1 MTVKKTPDLSKYAG
15 KWVAILNNKVIAWG
29 DTLSDISKY
38 VTRKASDKTPQ
49 SKIPAAFKVPPKGE
63 GPYVI

>member
-1 MTVKKTPDLSKYAG
+1 MGAKKTLDLSKYAG
-15 KWVAILNNKVIAWG
+15 KWVAILDDEVIAWG
-29 DTLSDISKY
+29 DTLKDIAKY
-38 VTRKASDKTPQ
+38 VTRKSSDKTPQ